1 MQFETKDCLELT
13 EDELQAMS
21 DLCEAAS
28 EPVSQEFLE
37 TEKDRWVLAALGY
50 ENERLKG
57 FSFFT
62 LDRIGGTPSIVS
74 GFSAVACYSK
84 RRTVMRGL
92 TAEQFKRA
100 FISFPE
106 EDVLVGACFQE
117 ADCYEVF
124 WKLEDVVPR
133 PGYDANGEDRAWG
146 TRLAKRFGIEDSSYS
161 RRDFRIKGCSETA
174 PVWRYTEAA
183 AKSGP
188 PKSSQ
193 PKSSSSKTSPAKQ
206 NGANGNFAGLFE
218 KVKSDRGDCL
228 IVHGWVR
235 KEDLVKFSS

>member
-1 MQFETKDCLELT
+1 MKFETKDCFELI
-13 EDELQAMS
+13 EEELQAML
-21 DLCEAAS
+21 DLCETTS

-37 TEKDRWVLAALGY
+37 SEKDRWVLVALGY

-57 FSFFT
+57 FSFFS

-74 GFSAVACYSK
+74 GFSSVACYSK

-100 FISFPE
+100 LISFPE

-117 ADCYEVF
+117 AACYEVF
-124 WKLEDVVPR
+124 WKLKDIVPR

-146 TRLAKRFGIEDSSYS
+146 TRLAKRFGIADSSYS
-161 RRDFRIKGCSETA
+161 RRDFVVKGCSETA
-174 PVWRYTEAA
+174 PVWRYSEAVAKSNA
-183 AKSGP
+183 AK
-188 PKSSQ
+188 K
-193 PKSSSSKTSPAKQ
+193 
-206 NGANGNFAGLFE
+206 NGSDGNFADLFE
-218 KVKSDRGDCL
+218 KVKSDHGDSL

-235 KEDLVKFSS
+235 KEDLMKFSS

>member
-1 MQFETKDCLELT
+1 MQFETKNCMELT
-13 EDELQAMS
+13 EEELRAMS
-21 DLCEAAS
+21 DLCDSAS

-37 TEKDRWVLAALGY
+37 SEKDRWVLVSLGY
-50 ENERLKG
+50 ENDRLKG

-62 LDRIGGTPSIVS
+62 LDRIGGTPSIVA
-74 GFSAVACYSK
+74 GFSAVACNSK

-92 TAEQFKRA
+92 TGEQFKRA
-100 FISFPE
+100 LISFPE

-124 WKLEDVVPR
+124 WKLEDIVPR

-161 RRDFRIKGCSETA
+161 RRDFRVKGCSETA
-174 PVWRYTEAA
+174 SVWRYTETA
-183 AKSGP
+183 AKNN
-188 PKSSQ
+188 
-193 PKSSSSKTSPAKQ
+193 TAKK
-206 NGANGNFAGLFE
+206 NGSDDHFADLFA
-218 KVKSDRGDCL
+218 KVKSERGDSL